1 MPISRYT
8 PKNPKTPKPRI
19 CDQFMIY
26 SIRYIKKIK
35 MQGVETDYTIKNL
48 VFMYKGAS
56 VCKNEAADFKLCRA
70 TPAGKYGDATLCEP
84 KAASFL

>member
-1 MPISRYT
+1 
-8 PKNPKTPKPRI
+8 
-19 CDQFMIY
+19 
-26 SIRYIKKIK
+26 